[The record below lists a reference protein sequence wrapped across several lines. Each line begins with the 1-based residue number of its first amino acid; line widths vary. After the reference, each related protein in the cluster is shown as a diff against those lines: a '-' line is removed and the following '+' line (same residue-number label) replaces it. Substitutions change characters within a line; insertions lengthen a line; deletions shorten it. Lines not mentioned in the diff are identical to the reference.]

1 MLTIISN
8 GLPIGL
14 LLLSKSCWFLV
25 HSQTA
30 WSKTATKCGLRIG
43 ISFPLLCLTFL
54 HESWSVETTD
64 WVALLPSWDNRDAAE
79 ARRRLS
85 TDSKALQSWAAHGWR
100 LSFPVCRADFSPLPY
115 SVSPLINKPQQLSP
129 RPNFCSGHN
138 FGNRKSVK
146 SKKCQIIEKTVL
158 NCKKQG
164 AAVITFER

>member
-1 MLTIISN
+1 MSSRRSIISN
-8 GLPIGL
+8 GFP
-14 LLLSKSCWFLV
+14 KCRVWK
-25 HSQTA
+25 TA
-30 WSKTATKCGLRIG
+30 WFQNCNKVWPKD